1 MIRSARSRG
10 FSRRDALH
18 QHSLRF
24 GPNMTPMVDVVMVI
38 LVFFMASA
46 AFVGPEWF
54 LQALVP
60 ATAPPLGV
68 GPGQRPP
75 LTVQPV
81 RLEIALRREGGRAGP
96 TVADGVGLQGAT
108 LDEVE
113 RALREFVKDMDRG
126 AVAEQ
131 VEVLIKPDA
140 AVPYRDVVRIHESCQ
155 RAGVA
160 RVGIRAGGGE
170 SGAPGR

>member
-1 MIRSARSRG
+1 MKRGARG

-68 GPGQRPP
+68 GAGERPP
-75 LTVQPV
+75 PTVQPV
-81 RLEIALRREGGRAGP
+81 RLEIALRREAGG
-96 TVADGVGLQGAT
+96 TLADGVGLTAAT

-131 VEVLIKPDA
+131 VEVLIKPEP

-160 RVGIRAGGGE
+160 RVGIRAGIGDT
-170 SGAPGR
+170 GAR